1 MHKERR
7 RLLNPFFSRAGVFKL
22 EPIIHDKVDILINKI
37 RRLENS
43 HNINVYDAFRW
54 VSKWRFS

>member
-22 EPIIHDKVDILINKI
+22 EPIIHEKAKILMKKI

-43 HNINVYDAFRW
+43 HTVNVYDAFR
-54 VSKWRFS
+54 